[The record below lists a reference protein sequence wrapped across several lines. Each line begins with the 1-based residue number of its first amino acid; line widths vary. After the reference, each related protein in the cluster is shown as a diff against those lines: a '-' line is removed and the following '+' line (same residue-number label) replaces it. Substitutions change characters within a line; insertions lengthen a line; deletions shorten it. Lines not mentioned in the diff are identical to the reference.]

1 MKRIDVLYF
10 EGCPNHKSAMALVL
24 DVVRGLGLDV
34 EVKEIEVRG
43 PEDAGRLH
51 FLGSPTIQIDGVDVE
66 PAARNR
72 TDFGFACRTYDGE
85 GLPRSEV
92 LVAALEDED
101 STPGIGPGDA
111 CDNVHDCCAEEDV
124 DQRQV
129 DTLGR
134 SKRRGMRA
142 APMK

>member
-10 EGCPNHKSAMALVL
+10 EGCPNHKPAVALVL

-34 EVKEIEVRG
+34 EVKEIEVKG

-66 PAARNR
+66 PDARDR
-72 TDFGFACRTYDGE
+72 TDFGFACRTYNGK
-85 GLPRSEV
+85 GLPRREM
-92 LVAALEDED
+92 LAAALEDED
-101 STPGIGPGDA
+101 SIPGGGPEDDSADA
-111 CDNVHDCCAEEDV
+111 HDCCVSEDT
-124 DQRQV
+124 DQTQG

-134 SKRRGMRA
+134 SERRGV
-142 APMK
+142 

>member
-10 EGCPNHKSAMALVL
+10 EGCPNHKPAVALVL

-43 PEDAGRLH
+43 PEDTGRLH

-66 PAARNR
+66 PDARNR

-85 GLPRSEV
+85 GLPRREM
-92 LVAALEDED
+92 LVAALED
-101 STPGIGPGDA
+101 SIPVIGPGDA
-111 CDNVHDCCAEEDV
+111 CDNVHDCSAEEDV

-134 SKRRGMRA
+134 SKRRGVRA

>member
-43 PEDAGRLH
+43 PEDTGRLH

-66 PAARNR
+66 PDARNR

-85 GLPRSEV
+85 GLPRREM
-92 LVAALEDED
+92 LVAALED
-101 STPGIGPGDA
+101 SIPVIGPGDA
-111 CDNVHDCCAEEDV
+111 CDNVHDCSAEEDV

-134 SKRRGMRA
+134 SKRRGVRA
-142 APMK
+142 VPMK